1 MFDYFNTSYPE
12 LNKTVQQLQDQ
23 MKKAFD
29 FWVDVTVDTIKMYK
43 TK

>member
-1 MFDYFNTSYPE
+1 MFDYSNLSSPEFNKAIEQFQS
-12 LNKTVQQLQDQ
+12 Q